1 MLTAWIRFKY
11 HNLVDG
17 GLAASAPIF
26 YTEGL
31 VSRTAFF
38 GKVTEVSI
46 GTYTRQ
52 RNLISPYGC
61 VCVCVCVCVRTCAR
75 VRACVCVCVGV
86 CVHVHVCVC
95 VCMCACMFACIMCV
109 HARMPLYRTLP
120 KLILDVRTMLEMDFQ
135 RSMTWLNVDQKVL

>member
-11 HNLVDG
+11 PNLVDG

-46 GTYTRQ
+46 GMYTQ
-52 RNLISPYGC
+52 SKKF
-61 VCVCVCVCVRTCAR
+61 T
-75 VRACVCVCVGV
+75 
-86 CVHVHVCVC
+86 
-95 VCMCACMFACIMCV
+95 
-109 HARMPLYRTLP
+109 
-120 KLILDVRTMLEMDFQ
+120 
-135 RSMTWLNVDQKVL
+135 